1 MTEPLKSLAAVV
13 RAPDKGFRIEELE
26 LEPPRAGEVLVRV
39 RAAGVCHSDW
49 NLVSGATRHPLPVVA
64 GHEGAG
70 VVEAVGRGVG
80 RGVDRIRPGD
90 HVILSWAPSCG
101 SCFYCLEGR
110 PALCTTHHEAIW
122 AGTLLDS
129 TTRWRSAGGEPVHHF
144 CGLSCFAERTVVPAI
159 SCVPVDRDLPFPIAA
174 LLGCA
179 ATTGVGAVLNTARV
193 RAGSTVAVY
202 GAGGVGLSIILAAK
216 LAGARRIV
224 AIDRSEA
231 KRGMALASGASEFV
245 FAGPEAVEEIRRATG
260 GRGADFVFEATGIPA
275 VQEECIDAVR
285 AGGTVVLVGISPM
298 GSRTNLP
305 CAAITRREI
314 TIAGCYYGSAR
325 PERDF
330 PLYARL
336 YREGKLELDRLL
348 GRTYP
353 LAAINEAYAD
363 LLQGQ
368 GRRGILF
375 P

>member
-1 MTEPLKSLAAVV
+1 MPQSIKSLAAIVH
-13 RAPDKGFRIEELE
+13 APDQGFRIEELD
-26 LEPPRAGEVLVRV
+26 LDPPRAGEVLVRV

-49 NLVSGATRHPLPVVA
+49 NLASGATPHPLPVVA

-70 VVEAVGRGVG
+70 VVEAVGP
-80 RGVDRIRPGD
+80 GVDRIRPGD

-101 SCFYCLEGR
+101 FCPHCIEGR
-110 PALCTTHHEAIW
+110 PALCATHHEAIW

-129 TTRWRSAGGEPVHHF
+129 STRWRLDGRPVHHY

-159 SCVPVDRDLPFPIAA
+159 SCVPVERALPFPVAA

-193 RAGSTVAVY
+193 PAGSTVAVY

-224 AIDRSEA
+224 AVDRSEA
-231 KRGMALASGASEFV
+231 KREIAMDSGAVEFV
-245 FAGPEAVEEIRRATG
+245 SAGPEAAAEVRKASG
-260 GRGADFVFEATGIPA
+260 GRGADFVFEATGVPT

-285 AGGTVVLVGISPM
+285 AGGTVVYVGLPPM

-305 CAAITRREI
+305 GAAITRREI
-314 TIAGCYYGSAR
+314 TIAGCYYGGAC
-325 PERDF
+325 PDRDF

-353 LAAINEAYAD
+353 LAAINEAYAE
-363 LLQGQ
+363 LLRGE